1 MSTLVLLAT
10 MFASQLGLPQSEKA
24 TFDAHFASD
33 SVVVGGVVD
42 LVVTADIQEGWHVYD
57 PLQNPEFGIPVSITI
72 KGGNFEVAGGLKSSQ
87 AAQRHV
93 IGAGDMELVYL
104 WQAGSPSFVVPVKV
118 NAEEGEKTLVAEI
131 TYQVCNDQQCLP
143 VKTSRVLAKITVK
156 PSLKE
161 LLHGQVSVSAETD
174 GEFAPNSEVGLTFN
188 FQVEDGWHI
197 YGTNQDA
204 ELGVPLQL
212 IVEGV
217 GVEISQALSSATE
230 PIVHLERV
238 GNMKLQYLF
247 MEGEFK
253 YSAKIM
259 FGDEVPNDFSLAM
272 TWQTCNDSVCL
283 PQETKVFD
291 ELSIGATSS
300 ISGGDFP
307 GDGGL
312 PTDFWKFIFAAM
324 AAGFATLLTPCV
336 FPMIPVTISYFTK
349 RAEAGKGTPLG
360 NATAYAS
367 GIVFT
372 FAGIGVGAALVLGPG
387 GANMIGS
394 NPWVNFAIGVL
405 FLVLGVSLLGFFE
418 IQPPKFL
425 ANLASK
431 KQADGQTQSGYLPVA
446 LMAIAFSITAFT
458 CTVGFVGAVFVLGLQ
473 MGLPYLI
480 GGMFVYGLT
489 FALPFFFL
497 ALFPSRLQSMPNAGA
512 WMNTVKICAGFIEL
526 IAALKFFSNSDL
538 FWDLQILTWPVF
550 LAASGVITLLWAAY
564 MLGAYKLPYD
574 YERPKPTLKRGVFA
588 AVLLFLAVGM
598 FRGAADREYKYH
610 GSVLAFLP
618 PADYGL
624 NEFNEHGHKM
634 GAAHLSWIESYE
646 DAFEWAKQHNQPL
659 FIDFTGVTCVNCRRM
674 EYEIFPH
681 ADVKPLLEQFTRGEL
696 WVDKPPHGTRNTKLQ
711 IERFNQIA
719 QPFYAIIDPRND
731 ETLIT
736 FPGYDPNPQKFKEF
750 LQDGLEAYNKK

>member
-1 MSTLVLLAT
+1 
-10 MFASQLGLPQSEKA
+10 
-24 TFDAHFASD
+24 
-33 SVVVGGVVD
+33 
-42 LVVTADIQEGWHVYD
+42 
-57 PLQNPEFGIPVSITI
+57 
-72 KGGNFEVAGGLKSSQ
+72 
-87 AAQRHV
+87 
-93 IGAGDMELVYL
+93 
-104 WQAGSPSFVVPVKV
+104 
-118 NAEEGEKTLVAEI
+118 
-131 TYQVCNDQQCLP
+131 
-143 VKTSRVLAKITVK
+143 
-156 PSLKE
+156 
-161 LLHGQVSVSAETD
+161 VSVSAEAN
-174 GEFAPNSEVGLTFN
+174 GEFAPNSEVELTFN

-197 YGTNQDA
+197 YGTDQDA

-212 IVEGV
+212 IVEGT
-217 GVEISQALSSATE
+217 GVEISRALSSATA
-230 PIVHLERV
+230 PIAHLERV

-259 FGDEVPNDFSLAM
+259 FGDEVPNDFSFAM

-300 ISGGDFP
+300 ISGGDFS

-324 AAGFATLLTPCV
+324 AAGLATLLTPCV

-431 KQADGQTQSGYLPVA
+431 KQADGQTQSGYIPVA

-512 WMNTVKICAGFIEL
+512 WMNTVQICAGFI
-526 IAALKFFSNSDL
+526 
-538 FWDLQILTWPVF
+538 
-550 LAASGVITLLWAAY
+550 
-564 MLGAYKLPYD
+564 
-574 YERPKPTLKRGVFA
+574 
-588 AVLLFLAVGM
+588 
-598 FRGAADREYKYH
+598 
-610 GSVLAFLP
+610 
-618 PADYGL
+618 
-624 NEFNEHGHKM
+624 
-634 GAAHLSWIESYE
+634 
-646 DAFEWAKQHNQPL
+646 
-659 FIDFTGVTCVNCRRM
+659 
-674 EYEIFPH
+674 
-681 ADVKPLLEQFTRGEL
+681 
-696 WVDKPPHGTRNTKLQ
+696 
-711 IERFNQIA
+711 
-719 QPFYAIIDPRND
+719 
-731 ETLIT
+731 
-736 FPGYDPNPQKFKEF
+736 
-750 LQDGLEAYNKK
+750 